1 LAACHGEAV
10 PLQDVMELL
19 GAEALTDGE
28 SVETFV
34 AASVAD
40 LQAEDLSFAP
50 LLPGEEAALS
60 ARLDALGE
68 WCGSFLAGFAAGVAR
83 RGVGSLDDCP
93 EEVREVVRDFAAIAQ
108 VDVASAA
115 ASDDD
120 AEEEL
125 MELEEFVK
133 VGALLIMSSLDEIDV
148 DETDDPAG

>member
-1 LAACHGEAV
+1 
-10 PLQDVMELL
+10 
-19 GAEALTDGE
+19 
-28 SVETFV
+28 
-34 AASVAD
+34 
-40 LQAEDLSFAP
+40 
-50 LLPGEEAALS
+50 
-60 ARLDALGE
+60 
-68 WCGSFLAGFAAGVAR
+68 VAR